1 MVLFVFRFLDGSALL
16 AMALEC
22 VRYSIEKGS
31 TKRLVFAKEAIGC
44 FRKRLFELFEF
55 FQSLF
60 YIDVSKDKIPELLLE
75 IYEVFFINFN
85 LTYEIIFF

>member
-1 MVLFVFRFLDGSALL
+1 MCLFNLVLFVFRFLDGSALL
-16 AMALEC
+16 GLALEC

-31 TKRLVFAKEAIGC
+31 TKRLAFAKEAISC
-44 FRKRLFELFEF
+44 FRKRLFDLFEF

-75 IYEVFFINFN
+75 IYEVFF
-85 LTYEIIFF
+85 